1 VLQGLREQQVLQDR
15 KDRKDYKDYKDQM
28 VLLGRKD
35 QSV

>member
-15 KDRKDYKDYKDQM
+15 KDRKDYKDQM